1 MINEIKRAG
10 FIALIGATNVG
21 KSTLINRLVGTKVSI
36 VSPKVQT
43 TRTQILGICI
53 VDSAQ
58 IIFIDTPGIFNPR
71 RRLDRAMVAAA
82 WSGARHADHVILM
95 IDASSDVNTE
105 TQEII
110 KNIRDNGQTPILA
123 INKIDTV
130 NKQYLLTIAG
140 KLKKFNISEEI
151 FMISATQG
159 DGIDDLLNFCRDI
172 VPEGPWLFPEDQ
184 ISDMPERLMAA
195 EITREKLYTELHQ
208 ELPYA
213 SAVETESWNTKPD
226 GSIRIDQIIYVER
239 NTQKSIGLGKGG
251 KQIKRIGEQARKELE
266 KILGTTIHLFIFVK
280 VRQTWGED
288 RDQYQSWA
296 LDFNAK

>member
-1 MINEIKRAG
+1 
-10 FIALIGATNVG
+10 
-21 KSTLINRLVGTKVSI
+21 
-36 VSPKVQT
+36 
-43 TRTQILGICI
+43 
-53 VDSAQ
+53 
-58 IIFIDTPGIFNPR
+58 
-71 RRLDRAMVAAA
+71 
-82 WSGARHADHVILM
+82 
-95 IDASSDVNTE
+95 
-105 TQEII
+105 
-110 KNIRDNGQTPILA
+110 
-123 INKIDTV
+123 
-130 NKQYLLTIAG
+130 
-140 KLKKFNISEEI
+140 
-151 FMISATQG
+151 MISATQG

-226 GSIRIDQIIYVER
+226 GSIRINQIIYVER
-239 NTQKSIGLGKGG
+239 NTQKSIVLGKGG

-288 RDQYQSWA
+288 KDQYQSWA